1 MRFDWQTICP
11 SNSREHLVRGT
22 ELERAFV
29 PGTASR
35 LAIYT
40 VRTYDRDGYDV
51 RFRVRDADKISDAEV
66 RAGKRPP
73 IIGEFAT
80 QDELELAL
88 ENTRKAHPEVFD
100 FPVEFD

>member
-1 MRFDWQTICP
+1 MQLNWLTICP

-22 ELERAFV
+22 ELEMAFV

-51 RFRVRDADKISDAEV
+51 RYRVRDAGRISDADV

-80 QDELELAL
+80 MDELEIAI
-88 ENTRKAHPEVFD
+88 ENTRKAHPEAFQ
-100 FPVEFD
+100 FPD